1 MRAHNF
7 YESRKTELKHFTDA
21 DIFYTEQLGA
31 TKIVRCDYSTKE
43 GRNFQKADIDLW
55 LNLKAERVSVSEKKR
70 TRDYNDL
77 YLEVYS
83 KFPDMPGW
91 TTHSKADFL
100 AYFFPER
107 VFWAGFPQIIRFYN
121 EQFAPQFSQE
131 LFKKFRYHNRG
142 KNAIEKITVNVA
154 GLSYPVSLIQ
164 AYNEC
169 DGNSWYTLGICI
181 PFEML
186 TNNHIKYRI
195 YALKGIT

>member
-1 MRAHNF
+1 MKAHNF
-7 YESRKTELKHFTDA
+7 YESRKTETKHFAAA
-21 DIFYTEQLGA
+21 DIFYTEQMDA

-55 LNLKAERVSVSEKKR
+55 LNLKTGKVSVSEKKR

-83 KFPDMPGW
+83 KFPDTPGW
-91 TTHSKADFL
+91 TTLSKADFL
-100 AYFFPER
+100 AYFFPKR

-121 EQFAPQFSQE
+121 EQLAPRFPQE
-131 LFKKFRYHNRG
+131 LFKKLRHHNRE
-142 KNAIEKITVNVA
+142 KNTIEKITVNVA
-154 GLSYPVSLIQ
+154 GLSCPVSLIQ

-169 DGNSWYTLGICI
+169 DGNSWYTMGISI
-181 PFEML
+181 PFDML

-195 YALKGIT
+195 YELKEIT